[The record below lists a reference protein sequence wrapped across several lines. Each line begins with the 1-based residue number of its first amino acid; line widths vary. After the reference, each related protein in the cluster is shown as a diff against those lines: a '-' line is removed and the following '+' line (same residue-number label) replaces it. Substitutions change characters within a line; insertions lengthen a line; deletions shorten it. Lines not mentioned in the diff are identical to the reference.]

1 MKWKNNRISIKR
13 DYFIQAN
20 KYLNVVGGAMILDM
34 LTTEEI
40 EEMVDQYLT
49 RHYALE
55 DQTGAE
61 PIFGCVLHP
70 KS

>member
-1 MKWKNNRISIKR
+1 
-13 DYFIQAN
+13 
-20 KYLNVVGGAMILDM
+20 M
-34 LTTEEI
+34 LTTEEV

-61 PIFGCVLHP
+61 PIFDVYCTP
-70 KS
+70 KVRVN